1 MALSHSN
8 LLETAMGTL
17 LIGVSDEEERGE
29 ELMCK
34 TCEERF
40 SKEELR

>member
-1 MALSHSN
+1 
-8 LLETAMGTL
+8 MGTL

-34 TCEERF
+34 TCESTF
-40 SKEELR
+40 PKEAMR